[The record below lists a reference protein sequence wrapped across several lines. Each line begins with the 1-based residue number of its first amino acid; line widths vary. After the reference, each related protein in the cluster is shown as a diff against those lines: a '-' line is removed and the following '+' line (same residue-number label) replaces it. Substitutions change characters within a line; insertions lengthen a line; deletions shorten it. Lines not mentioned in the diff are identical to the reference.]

1 KLTEDNRMEFGDSN
15 KFIGMSSASY
25 TFEPLYEEYFLKYED
40 KILGDKESG
49 KNYFI
54 AQIGYKAIPDD
65 LKDKEVIEAAKDG
78 GENHPMF
85 KREYGAQ
92 FTDDSDAYFD
102 MKAMRAITLPTGE
115 LPTVELKGNSNSEY
129 ILAIDPSYSTSKA
142 SDDFGMKI
150 IKIDKETKV
159 GYDVHNYAIAGGEL
173 KNHIRYLYYLLK
185 NFNIVYVIVDVT
197 GGGLNFI
204 ESCNNSALFQSSNME
219 LKHFDLD
226 LDPVNYIDTLKK
238 SKQSY
243 NLTAKKIVHLQQFNL
258 VNIRQMNEH
267 LQYCI
272 NFKKIWFAS
281 NAAANG
287 NAFERLIHTNLEPLM
302 DGDRRSIYFET
313 VGEFIRD
320 QDAMIDET
328 KKQCSLIQPKT
339 NSATGTQR
347 FDLPVELNKLTGE
360 NRPRKDSYTCLLMG
374 AWALKVYLDMQDLK
388 MEQFTFEPFAV

>member
-1 KLTEDNRMEFGDSN
+1 
-15 KFIGMSSASY
+15 
-25 TFEPLYEEYFLKYED
+25 
-40 KILGDKESG
+40 
-49 KNYFI
+49 
-54 AQIGYKAIPDD
+54 
-65 LKDKEVIEAAKDG
+65 
-78 GENHPMF
+78 
-85 KREYGAQ
+85 
-92 FTDDSDAYFD
+92 
-102 MKAMRAITLPTGE
+102 
-115 LPTVELKGNSNSEY
+115 
-129 ILAIDPSYSTSKA
+129 
-142 SDDFGMKI
+142 
-150 IKIDKETKV
+150 
-159 GYDVHNYAIAGGEL
+159 
-173 KNHIRYLYYLLK
+173 
-185 NFNIVYVIVDVT
+185 
-197 GGGLNFI
+197 
-204 ESCNNSALFQSSNME
+204 ME